1 MNYMMLISVV
11 AFIALMMIVGVIV
24 SKKIND
30 ADDFFLD
37 GRNVPA
43 FLIVATLLASEVGGG
58 VMLGSVGLAYQFG
71 FGACWYVMPVAVGL
85 VLFGL
90 FLAKK
95 LKRDADQYGYV
106 SMFDWLAGRYGNYKP
121 LKAIGGFVMLV
132 GFIGAL
138 ASQFVAMG
146 TALQSVMGADKTM
159 AIILGGI
166 AIVVYASM
174 GGLLSVMW
182 TDLLQA
188 GVFVFGMVVLLPML
202 LAQPEVGG
210 FAGLFANAPEH
221 FFDVMNVQTPTWRI
235 TTLVTMTIAPFVR
248 QYYYQRM
255 FASKSEKIAQRSVFA
270 QAILIVIVT
279 IWTCLVGMCVF
290 MINPALENPESAMP
304 WVLSAVMHPAVAA
317 IVMGAI
323 CATVMSTADTFLNA
337 GSLTFVMDI
346 LKNVKT
352 EEMSQEKSLK
362 VARNSSFAI
371 GAIAL
376 VIAVMSSS
384 VVSALMNAWAIL
396 GGGLFVP
403 MVVSYFY
410 KPSTKEGV
418 MAAMV
423 AGLVTTLLFTIVIKG
438 FAVPAIV
445 CGLIAAFIAL
455 VVVSAMTKNKANA

>member
-1 MNYMMLISVV
+1 MNYMMLISVI
-11 AFIALMMIVGVIV
+11 AFIALMMLIGIFV

-30 ADDFFLD
+30 ADDFFLG

-71 FGACWYVMPVAVGL
+71 FGACWYVMPVALGL
-85 VLFGL
+85 LLFGL

-95 LKRDADQYGYV
+95 LKRDADTYGYV
-106 SMFDWLAGRYGNYKP
+106 SMFDWLAGRYNNYKP
-121 LKAIGGFVMLV
+121 LKAVGGFVMLV

-146 TALQSVMGADKTM
+146 TALQSVMGADKTI
-159 AIILGGI
+159 AIVLGGI
-166 AIVVYASM
+166 AIIIYASM

-188 GVFVFGMVVLLPML
+188 GVFIFGMIVLLPML

-210 FAGLFANAPEH
+210 FSGLLANAPAN
-221 FFDVMNVQTPTWRI
+221 FFDVMNVQTFKWRV
-235 TTLVTMTIAPFVR
+235 TTLITMTIAPFVR

-255 FASKSEKIAQRSVFA
+255 FASKSEKIAQRSIFA
-270 QAILIVIVT
+270 QAVLIVIVT
-279 IWTCLVGMCVF
+279 LWTCLVGMCVF
-290 MINPALENPESAMP
+290 MINPSLENPESAMP
-304 WVLSAVMHPAVAA
+304 WVLSAVMHPVVAA

-346 LKNVKT
+346 LKNVRK
-352 EEMSQEKSLK
+352 EELSQESGLK
-362 VARNSSFAI
+362 IARYSSFAV

-418 MAAMV
+418 MAAMLV
-423 AGLVTTLLFTIVIKG
+423 GLITTLLFTIVIKN
-438 FAVPAIV
+438 FALPAIV
-445 CGLIAAFIAL
+445 CGLIAGLIAL
-455 VVVSAMTKNKANA
+455 VIGSAVTKKAQA

>member
-1 MNYMMLISVV
+1 
-11 AFIALMMIVGVIV
+11 
-24 SKKIND
+24 
-30 ADDFFLD
+30 
-37 GRNVPA
+37 
-43 FLIVATLLASEVGGG
+43 
-58 VMLGSVGLAYQFG
+58 
-71 FGACWYVMPVAVGL
+71 
-85 VLFGL
+85 
-90 FLAKK
+90 
-95 LKRDADQYGYV
+95 
-106 SMFDWLAGRYGNYKP
+106 
-121 LKAIGGFVMLV
+121 
-132 GFIGAL
+132 
-138 ASQFVAMG
+138 
-146 TALQSVMGADKTM
+146 
-159 AIILGGI
+159 
-166 AIVVYASM
+166 
-174 GGLLSVMW
+174 
-182 TDLLQA
+182 
-188 GVFVFGMVVLLPML
+188 
-202 LAQPEVGG
+202 
-210 FAGLFANAPEH
+210 
-221 FFDVMNVQTPTWRI
+221 
-235 TTLVTMTIAPFVR
+235 
-248 QYYYQRM
+248 
-255 FASKSEKIAQRSVFA
+255 
-270 QAILIVIVT
+270 
-279 IWTCLVGMCVF
+279 MCVF

-362 VARNSSFAI
+362 VARNSSLAV
-371 GAIAL
+371 GVIAL

-445 CGLIAAFIAL
+445 CGLIVAFIAL
-455 VVVSAMTKNKANA
+455 VAVSAMTKNKANA

>member
-1 MNYMMLISVV
+1 MNYMMLVSVIG
-11 AFIALMMIVGVIV
+11 FIALMMLVGVIV
-24 SKKIND
+24 SKKVND
-30 ADDFFLD
+30 ADDFFLG

-43 FLIVATLLASEVGGG
+43 FLIIATLLASEVGGG
-58 VMLGSVGLAYQFG
+58 VMLGVVGLAYQF
-71 FGACWYVMPVAVGL
+71 
-85 VLFGL
+85 
-90 FLAKK
+90 
-95 LKRDADQYGYV
+95 
-106 SMFDWLAGRYGNYKP
+106 
-121 LKAIGGFVMLV
+121 
-132 GFIGAL
+132 
-138 ASQFVAMG
+138 
-146 TALQSVMGADKTM
+146 
-159 AIILGGI
+159 
-166 AIVVYASM
+166 
-174 GGLLSVMW
+174 
-182 TDLLQA
+182 
-188 GVFVFGMVVLLPML
+188 VFGMIVLLPML

-210 FAGLFANAPEH
+210 FTGLFTNAPEN
-221 FFDVMNVQTPTWRI
+221 FFDVMNVQTAKWRM
-235 TTLVTMTIAPFVR
+235 TTLITMMIAPFVR

-304 WVLSAVMHPAVAA
+304 WVLSAVMHPVVAA

-346 LKNVKT
+346 LKNVRT

-362 VARNSSFAI
+362 IARYSSLAV

-376 VIAVMSSS
+376 VIAIMSSS
-384 VVSALMNAWAIL
+384 VVSALMNAWSIL

-418 MAAMV
+418 MAAMI
-423 AGLVTTLLFTIVIKG
+423 AGLLTTLLFTIVIKS
-438 FAVPAIV
+438 FVLPAIV
-445 CGLIAAFIAL
+445 CGLIVAFVTL
-455 VVVSAMTKNKANA
+455 VVVSAMTKNKATA

>member
-1 MNYMMLISVV
+1 MNYMMLLSVIG
-11 AFIALMMIVGVIV
+11 FIALMMIVGVIV
-24 SKKIND
+24 SKKINE
-30 ADDFFLD
+30 ADDFFLG

-58 VMLGSVGLAYQFG
+58 VMLGSVGPAYQFG

-90 FLAKK
+90 FLEKK
-95 LKRDADQYGYV
+95 LKRDADQHGYV
-106 SMFDWLAGRYGNYKP
+106 SMFDWLAGRYDDYKP

-146 TALQSVMGADKTM
+146 TAPQSVMGTDKTM
-159 AIILGGI
+159 DIILGDI

-221 FFDVMNVQTPTWRI
+221 FFDVMNVQTPTWRT

-255 FASKSEKIAQRSVFA
+255 FASKNEKIAQRSVFA

-304 WVLSAVMHPAVAA
+304 WVLPAVAA

-371 GAIAL
+371 GAVAL

-418 MAAMV
+418 MAAMFS
-423 AGLVTTLLFTIVIKG
+423 GLVTTLLFTIVIKG

-455 VVVSAMTKNKANA
+455 VVVSAMTKNKATA